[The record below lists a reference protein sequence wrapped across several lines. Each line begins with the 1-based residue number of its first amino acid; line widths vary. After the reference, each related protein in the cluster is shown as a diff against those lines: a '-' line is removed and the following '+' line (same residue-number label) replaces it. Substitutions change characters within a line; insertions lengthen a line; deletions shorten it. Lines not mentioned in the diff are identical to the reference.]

1 MQHSRCQQ
9 ILAPVGRN
17 KGELAVKLCPQKNTV
32 SITTITPAAQKE
44 AMTTFHGTPLSAWQS
59 FCRKLVLERLARI
72 QRGKLRITLPNG
84 QDLEYG
90 DPASKRIADLHV
102 HDNDFFSRI
111 VLGADVG
118 LGEAY
123 VDGLWDSTDVAA
135 FFALLIHN
143 RDLLEDGS
151 FLVTVFSRTLDR
163 IRHLLRDN
171 SIRGS
176 RRNIHEHYDLGN
188 DFYKTFLDPSMMY
201 SCGIHHSPDESLEQA
216 QKNKNQAFIDKL
228 RISPNDHIL
237 EIGCGW
243 GGFAVEAARQ
253 TGCRVTGITISS
265 EQKDWAN
272 ERVKR
277 EGLAD
282 RIDIQLIDYRN
293 IEGRFDRIVS
303 IEMLEAVGHRW
314 LKHFFYRCDNLL
326 KPGGL
331 MGLQTITI
339 PCEKYD
345 DHRKGTDWIRKHI
358 FPGGHLPSLTAIR
371 EAITGHTSLTI
382 HDMQEIGL
390 HYADTLRE
398 WRHRFTAQLHTIE
411 SLGLDKTFQRK
422 WNYYLASC
430 EGGFATKA
438 TGNVQIV
445 LAKKP

>member
-1 MQHSRCQQ
+1 M
-9 ILAPVGRN
+9 
-17 KGELAVKLCPQKNTV
+17 
-32 SITTITPAAQKE
+32 TTIHRPS
-44 AMTTFHGTPLSAWQS
+44 PSVWQN
-59 FCRKLVLERLARI
+59 FCKKLVLERLARI
-72 QRGKLRITLPNG
+72 QRGKLSIALPDEQRI
-84 QDLEYG
+84 EYG
-90 DPASKRIADLHV
+90 DPVSDRMADLHI
-102 HDNDFFSRI
+102 HDHDFFPRI

-123 VDGLWDSTDVAA
+123 VDGLWDSSNVANL
-135 FFALLIHN
+135 FALIIHN

-151 FLVTVFSRTLDR
+151 FLVTAFSRTLDR

-171 SIRGS
+171 TIRGS

-188 DFYKTFLDPSMMY
+188 DFYKTFLDPSMSY
-201 SCGIHHSPDESLEQA
+201 SCAIYQSPEESLEQA

-228 RISPNDHIL
+228 HISPNDHIL

-243 GGFAVEAARQ
+243 GGFAIEAARQ

-265 EQKDWAN
+265 EQKEWAT

-277 EGLAD
+277 EGLKD

-293 IEGRFDRIVS
+293 IDGRFDRIVS
-303 IEMLEAVGHRW
+303 VEMLEAVGHRW
-314 LKHFFYRCDNLL
+314 LKHYFQRCDKLL

-345 DHRKGTDWIRKHI
+345 AHRKGTDWIRKHI

-371 EAITGHTSLTI
+371 EAISDQTSLTI
-382 HDMQEIGL
+382 HDLQEIGL

-398 WRHRFTAQLHTIE
+398 WRHRFTEKLPTIE

-422 WNYYLASC
+422 WHYYLASC

-445 LAKKP
+445 LAKNP